1 MVGPQGLRSHDV
13 CVLLQL
19 TLRPDLT
26 FRELA
31 SGVGL
36 SLGEAH
42 NSRKRLEAAGL
53 VQPGGART
61 NVTGSLEFLGAG
73 VPYVFPGLLGPE
85 TRGVPTAFSAPPLSD
100 QIQAEETV
108 VWPSAEGTV
117 RGLSLQPLCAGAP
130 GTKGSNPA
138 LYRLLTLVDGIRIG
152 RARERRL
159 ATEHLE
165 RLMRAEPERP
175 CLTD

>member
-1 MVGPQGLRSHDV
+1 MARPQGLRSHDV

-19 TLRPDLT
+19 ALRPDLT

-53 VQPGGART
+53 MQPGGARI
-61 NVTGSLEFLGAG
+61 NVSGALEFLSAG
-73 VPYVFPGLLGPE
+73 VPYVFPGTLGPD

-100 QIQAEETV
+100 HIQTEESI

-130 GTKGSNPA
+130 GTKDSNPA
-138 LYRLLTLVDGIRIG
+138 LYRLLTLVDGIRVG

-165 RLMRAEPERP
+165 RLLDADHEP
-175 CLTD
+175 